1 MDHKQK
7 LTFVLLCSGNGAD
20 SSIYRPNG
28 DDKRYRHRQ
37 DALVRC
43 VASTLF
49 SAAGASTYGS
59 CELILLYDGDLS
71 CMKMKLSSGIM
82 RCGGEEVQQQVMAPT
97 PLEKDIVKSWKI
109 AANEATRQ
117 QHHHQQKQ
125 SSSLI
130 GTMGI
135 SSLTRV
141 AQNNNS
147 NSDTTLHLQTTCVLN
162 SWRELNQAKINHTDT
177 ASSKCNTKNKHIT
190 KLPVHM
196 PASKRDA
203 ICILQRSCSL
213 EFLRS
218 HRLNAPLDVALK
230 KFNKSKVQ
238 VVWDAAKKAAKK
250 EEEGK
255 NSVSDDKRNSR
266 TQQPEDDKR
275 IEGIFLNILAQAKGD
290 DITTNDYST
299 DVVAAYLHESCDAE
313 LPCWSNNDQ
322 LCNRYKE
329 VKHIFLFCGAVRD
342 MTEKENEFLSSSCN
356 KLKIPLLPCRLG
368 EVAEF
373 TSKIVS
379 VAGHHFYK
387 GVLGPGL
394 IKLWERKRKQMS
406 LIQDEKSSP
415 SQPLDNN
422 NSQKRSLHTIAII
435 PMHSSLLAA
444 DPSKRC
450 RIHWCMV
457 RLCVCALYRSKLAS
471 TLSTRKALDNKLS
484 FVFEDMRTLTLD
496 QHGFI
501 TSLAEKHQAAPSERQ
516 ILEELCRRRDDVLL
530 QEGKDDVNELIAAYT
545 SNQGDVYALDFT
557 NKEDKSHLAL
567 NQVMELAYSEDCPS
581 DNTTTEGESTLIAIL
596 QVRDQNASTT
606 NSISHKA
613 ILDAIAI
620 SNIQVRTQ
628 APLVCEAQ
636 DGEAL
641 TVIMLQHL
649 DYQRKLLGLLQQVF
663 EESSTAEGSSKAK
676 VPNTTESGRKRKKK
690 HKDGKKKKKKSKK
703 VHHK

>member
-1 MDHKQK
+1 
-7 LTFVLLCSGNGAD
+7 
-20 SSIYRPNG
+20 
-28 DDKRYRHRQ
+28 
-37 DALVRC
+37 
-43 VASTLF
+43 
-49 SAAGASTYGS
+49 
-59 CELILLYDGDLS
+59 
-71 CMKMKLSSGIM
+71 MKMKLLSPGTIK
-82 RCGGEEVQQQVMAPT
+82 CGGGEVQQQVMAPT
-97 PLEKDIVKSWKI
+97 PFEKDIVKSWKI

-117 QHHHQQKQ
+117 HHHHNQQQ
-125 SSSLI
+125 SSSSI
-130 GTMGI
+130 GTMGS
-135 SSLTRV
+135 SSLTRAV
-141 AQNNNS
+141 QNNNS
-147 NSDTTLHLQTTCVLN
+147 NSDATLKLQTTCVL
-162 SWRELNQAKINHTDT
+162 ENQAKTNHTHT
-177 ASSKCNTKNKHIT
+177 ASSKCFTKNKHNV
-190 KLPVHM
+190 KLPTHM

-203 ICILQRSCSL
+203 ISMLQSSCSL
-213 EFLRS
+213 DFLRS
-218 HRLNAPLDVALK
+218 HRLNAPLDVVLK

-238 VVWDAAKKAAKK
+238 AVWDAAKK
-250 EEEGK
+250 EEDK
-255 NSVSDDKRNSR
+255 NGGADSESGDTSSSR
-266 TQQPEDDKR
+266 PQQQTEHDEK
-275 IEGIFLNILAQAKGD
+275 IEGIFHNILAKAKGNEF
-290 DITTNDYST
+290 TAKEYST

-322 LCNRYKE
+322 LCKRNRE

-342 MTEKENEFLSSSCN
+342 MTNAEHESLSSVCN

-368 EVAEF
+368 PVPEF

-394 IKLWERKRKQMS
+394 IKLWERKRKQTT
-406 LIQDEKSSP
+406 LIQDKVGSS
-415 SQPLDNN
+415 SQPLDPLDNN

-435 PMHSSLLAA
+435 PMQSSLLTA

-484 FVFEDMRTLTLD
+484 FIFEDKRTLTLD

-530 QEGKDDVNELIAAYT
+530 QEDKDGLNELISSYN

-557 NKEDKSHLAL
+557 NKEDETHLIS

-581 DNTTTEGESTLIAIL
+581 DNATAEGELTLIAIL
-596 QVRDQNASTT
+596 QVRDQNATT
-606 NSISHKA
+606 KNSISHKA
-613 ILDAIAI
+613 ILDAIAR

-628 APLVCEAQ
+628 APLVSEAQ

-649 DYQRKLLGLLQQVF
+649 DYQRKLFGLLRQVF
-663 EESSTAEGSSKAK
+663 EESSTAKGSSKAK
-676 VPNTTESGRKRKKK
+676 VPNTSESGRKRKKK
-690 HKDGKKKKKKSKK
+690 HKMARKRRKSQRRFNISK
-703 VHHK
+703 

>member
-43 VASTLF
+43 VAATLF

-71 CMKMKLSSGIM
+71 CMKMKLLSSGIIK
-82 RCGGEEVQQQVMAPT
+82 CGGGEVQQQVMAPT
-97 PLEKDIVKSWKI
+97 PFEKDIVKSWKI
-109 AANEATRQ
+109 AANEATRHQQ
-117 QHHHQQKQ
+117 QHHQQQ
-125 SSSLI
+125 SSSSI
-130 GTMGI
+130 GTMG
-135 SSLTRV
+135 SNSLTRAV
-141 AQNNNS
+141 QNNNS
-147 NSDTTLHLQTTCVLN
+147 NSDATLQLQTTCVLN
-162 SWRELNQAKINHTDT
+162 SWREENPTKINNTIT
-177 ASSKCNTKNKHIT
+177 ASSKCSTKNKHNA
-190 KLPVHM
+190 KLPIHM
-196 PASKRDA
+196 PSSKRDA
-203 ICILQRSCSL
+203 ISMLQSSCSL
-213 EFLRS
+213 EFIRS
-218 HRLNAPLDVALK
+218 HRLNAPLYVALK

-238 VVWDAAKKAAKK
+238 VVWDAAKK
-250 EEEGK
+250 EESG
-255 NSVSDDKRNSR
+255 DTCNSR
-266 TQQPEDDKR
+266 TQQPERDKR
-275 IEGIFLNILAQAKGD
+275 IEDIFHNLLAKAKGND
-290 DITTNDYST
+290 VTTNDT

-322 LCNRYKE
+322 LCKRNKE
-329 VKHIFLFCGAVRD
+329 IKHIFLFCGAVRD
-342 MTEKENEFLSSSCN
+342 MTSSENESLSSICN

-368 EVAEF
+368 EVPEF

-387 GVLGPGL
+387 GVLGHGL
-394 IKLWERKRKQMS
+394 IKLWERKRKQTT
-406 LIQDEKSSP
+406 LIQDEVGSP

-422 NSQKRSLHTIAII
+422 NSKKRSLHTIAII
-435 PMHSSLLAA
+435 PMQSASLLTA

-530 QEGKDDVNELIAAYT
+530 QEGKDGVNDLISSYT
-545 SNQGDVYALDFT
+545 SKQGDVYALDFT
-557 NKEDKSHLAL
+557 NNEDESHLVS

-581 DNTTTEGESTLIAIL
+581 DNATAEGESTLIAIL
-596 QVRDQNASTT
+596 QVRDQNANTT

-613 ILDAIAI
+613 IIDAIAR

-628 APLVCEAQ
+628 APLVHEAQ
-636 DGEAL
+636 DGEAI
-641 TVIMLQHL
+641 TIIMLQHL
-649 DYQRKLLGLLQQVF
+649 DYQRKLFGLLRHVF
-663 EESSTAEGSSKAK
+663 DISTAKGSSKAK

-703 VHHK
+703 IHHK